1 MKSENPSIAR
11 SKKTRMT
18 TSNSQIDEDR
28 SIDPAKTAALLLKS
42 RAVRI
47 EQLRNDQPDIDDIS
61 WHILLDLKVSMN
73 ADQPVTMLDLAIRL
87 NVANNI
93 MVRYVEYLI
102 GTELIDKP
110 ADALHKDLVPLKL
123 TASGNALTGDILQ
136 KISQELV
143 NG

>member
-18 TSNSQIDEDR
+18 ASNNQIDEDR
-28 SIDPAKTAALLLKS
+28 TIDPGKTAALLLKS

-47 EQLRNDQPDIDDIS
+47 EQLRNDQPDIDDIA
-61 WHILLDLKVSMN
+61 WHILLVLKVSMN

-87 NVANNI
+87 NVAKNI

-102 GTELIDKP
+102 GTTLIAKP
-110 ADALHKDLVPLKL
+110 ADALDKDLVPLQL
-123 TASGNALTGDILQ
+123 TASGDALTGDILQ